1 MLRTL
6 VIAPSWV
13 GDTVMALPTIEALAA
28 ADRRITVLAK
38 KHLHPLLALAPAVKT
53 MIAPAAEPEETVE
66 LLRGALCHEAV
77 ILPNSFRSAW
87 LAWQAEIPWRWGYRG
102 DFRALMLNPPVPR
115 PKGIRP
121 QIEDYGP
128 LLDAMGI
135 ASPTSWVPRLEL
147 PATARAEAARR
158 LDRAHV
164 GGADRLR
171 IGLFPGAEW
180 GDSKRWP
187 AERFAELVGAL
198 RRRRPTAAP
207 MLLAGP
213 KEVLLAVSVHENSG
227 RIAPVVGPE
236 LDLGA
241 LAGVIGELDV
251 LVTNDSGPM
260 HLAAALGVPCVALF
274 GPTDKRRTAPA
285 GPGHWVFSSDRWCA
299 PCFRRSCPLL
309 HHGCMKDHGVEAVA
323 DAVLATL
330 AGAASRQGLQSG
342 DGGDRGRE

>member
-28 ADRRITVLAK
+28 ADRRVTVLAK
-38 KHLHPLLALAPAVKT
+38 RHLHPLLALAPAVKA
-53 MIAPAAEPEETVE
+53 MIAPASDPEETVE

-87 LAWQAEIPWRWGYRG
+87 LARRAEIPWRWGYRG

-121 QIEDYGP
+121 QIEDYAA
-128 LLDAMGI
+128 LLEAMGV
-135 ASPTSWVPRLEL
+135 AAPASWVPRIALAPRL
-147 PATARAEAARR
+147 RDEAASR
-158 LDRAHV
+158 LERAHLRS
-164 GGADRLR
+164 GDRPR

-187 AERFAELVGAL
+187 AERFAELVGEL
-198 RRRRPTAAP
+198 RRRRPAAAP
-207 MLLAGP
+207 ILVAGP
-213 KEVLLAVSVHENSG
+213 KEVLLAVSIHERSG
-227 RIAPVVGPE
+227 RVAPVIGPE

-241 LAGVIGELDV
+241 LAGVIAELDV

-274 GPTDKRRTAPA
+274 GPTDPRRTAPV
-285 GPGHWVFSSDRWCA
+285 GEGHRVFATNRWCS

-309 HHGCMKDHGVEAVA
+309 HHGCMKDHTVAAVA
-323 DAVLATL
+323 DSVLGVL
-330 AGAASRQGLQSG
+330 
-342 DGGDRGRE
+342 GG